1 MDNSEVVCRQLG
13 YNGTVPISYNHYSI
27 GRIVETMDNV
37 VCSGNEYQLSDC
49 YYDVHVAVIDDIP
62 RTDCAYYGC
71 STGEIRLI
79 GGESEGEGRL
89 EVCNNRRW
97 GSVCGTQWTN
107 RHTAVV
113 CRYLGFS
120 DLPTDLTYYSPEKYG
135 KGSGPVFMDFV
146 NCTGDEWNLWGSCTY
161 WTHYYGCSHDDD
173 IGVQCAPA
181 RCSDGQL
188 RLAEGS
194 VAYYG
199 RVEICSDQRWNTL
212 SNAQWSY
219 SNARI
224 ACIELGFQYA
234 SYAFQSYGNSGGPR
248 HSKYFSCAG
257 SVLRLS
263 QCQSYNYTYTRSYSS
278 DIGVYCHRDNC
289 VNGQIRLI
297 EGEDQLEGRL
307 EVCYNRRWGN
317 VGGDEWTETN
327 SRVVCNSLGY
337 DLSNESTNLSIP
349 TAPSKPLYYHSVKCS
364 RRDLSLEEC
373 GFTRYTDLTKTYP
386 HTVVKC
392 RESQCKDGDLK
403 LVGGAT
409 ESEGRLEV
417 CFGKRWG
424 TIDGHG
430 WTHTDTQVACRQ
442 LGHST
447 EDVSY
452 TKHLRTRSLSSRSLP
467 TFMTLVGCYGSEDQL
482 TDCSYHE
489 FESSSS
495 TISSMDISIS
505 CDRKDNGTGT
515 MGSPT
520 DTNDDGTGGS
530 SESSSGMV
538 YASLSV
544 SALLA
549 VVVIALVAVL
559 IVVWL
564 RKKSR
569 GSSSGI
575 HFSNKNETVSL
586 DNKLAGEDLPTESF
600 EQMKATNP
608 VPLPPRSQLRQAP
621 TDNVSTMSPQ
631 KVDLSRYAQSGGNSR
646 ADAGPKTL
654 PHVLPRRGRQRPPA
668 EEDIYECP
676 D

>member
-1 MDNSEVVCRQLG
+1 
-13 YNGTVPISYNHYSI
+13 
-27 GRIVETMDNV
+27 
-37 VCSGNEYQLSDC
+37 
-49 YYDVHVAVIDDIP
+49 
-62 RTDCAYYGC
+62 
-71 STGEIRLI
+71 
-79 GGESEGEGRL
+79 
-89 EVCNNRRW
+89 
-97 GSVCGTQWTN
+97 
-107 RHTAVV
+107 
-113 CRYLGFS
+113 
-120 DLPTDLTYYSPEKYG
+120 
-135 KGSGPVFMDFV
+135 
-146 NCTGDEWNLWGSCTY
+146 
-161 WTHYYGCSHDDD
+161 
-173 IGVQCAPA
+173 
-181 RCSDGQL
+181 
-188 RLAEGS
+188 
-194 VAYYG
+194 
-199 RVEICSDQRWNTL
+199 
-212 SNAQWSY
+212 
-219 SNARI
+219 
-224 ACIELGFQYA
+224 
-234 SYAFQSYGNSGGPR
+234 
-248 HSKYFSCAG
+248 
-257 SVLRLS
+257 
-263 QCQSYNYTYTRSYSS
+263 
-278 DIGVYCHRDNC
+278 
-289 VNGQIRLI
+289 
-297 EGEDQLEGRL
+297 
-307 EVCYNRRWGN
+307 
-317 VGGDEWTETN
+317 
-327 SRVVCNSLGY
+327 
-337 DLSNESTNLSIP
+337 
-349 TAPSKPLYYHSVKCS
+349 
-364 RRDLSLEEC
+364 
-373 GFTRYTDLTKTYP
+373 KTYP
-386 HTVVKC
+386 PSVVKC
-392 RESQCKDGDLK
+392 QESQCKDGDLR

-442 LGHST
+442 FGHST

-452 TKHLRTRSLSSRSLP
+452 TKHQRTRVSIFLP
-467 TFMTLVGCYGSEDQL
+467 TFMTLVGCYGSEDKL

-489 FESSSS
+489 SSSS
-495 TISSMDISIS
+495 TSMDISIS
-505 CDRKDNGTGT
+505 CDNSTNEEP
-515 MGSPT
+515 SPT
-520 DTNDDGTGGS
+520 ATNDDGTGGS

-559 IVVWL
+559 IVVWQ

>member
-1 MDNSEVVCRQLG
+1 MDNSEVVCRELG
-13 YNGTVPISYNHYSI
+13 YNGTVAISYNYYSTS
-27 GRIVETMDNV
+27 GTVETMDYV
-37 VCSGNEYQLSDC
+37 ECSGSEYQLSDC
-49 YYDVHVAVIDDIP
+49 DYDVHVAEIVNVP
-62 RTDCAYYGC
+62 GTECAYYGC
-71 STGEIRLI
+71 YYGEIRLV
-79 GGESEGEGRL
+79 GGESEREGRL
-89 EVCNNRRW
+89 EVCNNGRW

-113 CRYLGFS
+113 CRYFGFS
-120 DLPTDLTYYSPEKYG
+120 DLPTDLTYYSAEKYG

-146 NCTGDEWNLWGSCTY
+146 NCTGNEWRLWGRCTY

-194 VAYYG
+194 DSYYG

-212 SNAQWSY
+212 SSARSLWSY
-219 SNARI
+219 TNARI
-224 ACIELGFQYA
+224 ACIELGFQYYN
-234 SYAFQSYGNSGGPR
+234 YAYDSYGNSGGPR
-248 HSKYFSCAG
+248 YSKYFRCTG
-257 SVLRLS
+257 QELRLS
-263 QCQSYNYTYTRSYSS
+263 QCPSYNDTYTRSYSY
-278 DIGVYCHRDNC
+278 DIGVRCRLDNC
-289 VNGQIRLI
+289 VNGQIRLM

-307 EVCYNRRWGN
+307 EVCYSGRWGN
-317 VGGDEWTETN
+317 VGGDEWTKTN

-337 DLSNESTNLSIP
+337 DFSDESTNLSIP

-373 GFTRYTDLTKTYP
+373 GFTKYTDLTKTYP

-392 RESQCKDGDLK
+392 QESQCKDGDLK

-452 TKHLRTRSLSSRSLP
+452 TKHQRTRISIFLP
-467 TFMTLVGCYGSEDQL
+467 TFMTLVGCYGSEDKL

-489 FESSSS
+489 SSSS
-495 TISSMDISIS
+495 TSMDISIS
-505 CDRKDNGTGT
+505 CDRKNDSTDSTTPPSSTDSQIDN
-515 MGSPT
+515 
-520 DTNDDGTGGS
+520 NDDGTG
-530 SESSSGMV
+530 SSGMV

-559 IVVWL
+559 IVVFLLWR

-586 DNKLAGEDLPTESF
+586 DNKLAGKDLPTESC
-600 EQMKATNP
+600 EQMKATNRI
-608 VPLPPRSQLRQAP
+608 PLPPRSQLRQAP
-621 TDNVSTMSPQ
+621 SDNASTMSPQ
-631 KVDLSRYAQSGGNSR
+631 KADWSRYAQSGGNSR

-654 PHVLPRRGRQRPPA
+654 PNVLPRRGRPRPPA